1 MMEER
6 TITAKT
12 LIDIDDRYIVKLL
25 ILLGVLLNVGVHTLL
40 WNGGTRLQKSE
51 SKSIFHD
58 SNMKRIDVVDFE

>member
-1 MMEER
+1 MEER

-25 ILLGVLLNVGVHTLL
+25 ILLGVLLNVGRSHFIMEWWYATS
-40 WNGGTRLQKSE
+40 KSE

-58 SNMKRIDVVDFE
+58 SNMKRIDIANFE